1 MQAIRRSQLM
11 QSLDADLDRCWAA
24 QSATEEATTSFDD
37 SWDQNDAEYSSSSGA
52 TSMPMLENFSGTR
65 GVDTLWPLAARSAV
79 YTPAPGQQAW
89 LHDLSQ
95 VLQHSH
101 FDQQFVSC
109 CSNAVFADLYTEAPR
124 VLQHLQ
130 VCNLLNNG
138 SYWQSAGVRHI
149 VWCRLHGHRGDL
161 LASRHVAGRRFTA
174 GHHYRLFFKG
184 GRRAVR
190 HCAMSHIAKLS
201 SEADVVH
208 EHVHEHQ
215 LAANLPACTS
225 CAVNNTSSTSH
236 DTNKRQMC

>member
-1 MQAIRRSQLM
+1 MQAIRRLPLM

-37 SWDQNDAEYSSSSGA
+37 SWDQSDAEYSSSSGA
-52 TSMPMLENFSGTR
+52 TSMSTLENFSGTR
-65 GVDTLWPLAARSAV
+65 GVDTLWPLAARSAT

-89 LHDLSQ
+89 PHDLSQ

-109 CSNAVFADLYTEAPR
+109 SSNAVFADLYTEAQR
-124 VLQHLQ
+124 ILQQ
-130 VCNLLNNG
+130 FPAQSW

-149 VWCRLHGHRGDL
+149 VRCRLHGQRGDL
-161 LASRHVAGRRFTA
+161 LAARHVAGRRSTA
-174 GHHYRLFFKG
+174 GHNYCLCFKG

-201 SEADVVH
+201 SEPVVVH
-208 EHVHEHQ
+208 EHFQ
-215 LAANLPACTS
+215 LAANLHACTS

-236 DTNKRQMC
+236 DTNERQVC